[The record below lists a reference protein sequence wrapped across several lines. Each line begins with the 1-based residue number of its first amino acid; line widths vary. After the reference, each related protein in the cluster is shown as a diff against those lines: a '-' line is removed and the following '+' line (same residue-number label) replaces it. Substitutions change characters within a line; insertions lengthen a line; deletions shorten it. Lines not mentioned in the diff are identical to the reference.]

1 MPLYLINA
9 RDKADSLALRQAT
22 REAHLDYARVALDR
36 IQVAGPILNAAG
48 EMAGS
53 TFIIAFDTLAEA
65 ELWAANDPYA
75 QAGLFDRVEVTE
87 FKWLIGDGKKP
98 D

>member
-9 RDKADSLALRQAT
+9 RDKADSLTLRQAT
-22 REAHLDYARVALDR
+22 REAHLAYARDVIGQIR
-36 IQVAGPILNAAG
+36 MGGPILNPAG

-53 TFIIAFDTLAEA
+53 TLVIAFETLEQAQA
-65 ELWAANDPYA
+65 WAANDPYA
-75 QAGLFDRVEVTE
+75 LAGLFGTVEVTE
-87 FKWLIGDGKKP
+87 FKWLLGDGPKP

>member
-1 MPLYLINA
+1 MPLYVINA

-22 REAHLDYARVALDR
+22 REAHLAYAREVIGQIR
-36 IQVAGPILNAAG
+36 MGGPVLNEAG

-53 TFIIAFDTLAEA
+53 TLVIAFKTLEHAQE
-65 ELWAANDPYA
+65 WAANDPYA
-75 QAGLFDRVEVTE
+75 LAGLFETVEVTE
-87 FKWLIGDGKKP
+87 FKWLLGDGSKP